1 MCRNR
6 TKNAKYKERVRE
18 MKLSEIREDYE
29 ELSGLL
35 SRFNRQLAFA
45 GIGIVW
51 LFRATDKTGS
61 TSIDPQLLT
70 PVLCFV
76 ISFGFDLLQYFWQ
89 SLVWY
94 IYYWFNRN
102 KGIKEDTEMNEP
114 EWPNIVAWLMFIIK
128 VSALMAAYL
137 HLGMFLYGKLFV

>member
-1 MCRNR
+1 
-6 TKNAKYKERVRE
+6 
-18 MKLSEIREDYE
+18 MKLCEIREAYE

-35 SRFNRQLAFA
+35 SKFNRQLAFA

-61 TSIDPQLLT
+61 TSIEPQMLT

-89 SLVWY
+89 SLSWY
-94 IYYWFNRN
+94 IYYWWKRY
-102 KGIKEDTEMNEP
+102 KDIKEDTEMNEP
-114 EWPNIVAWLMFIIK
+114 EWPNVIAWIMFIVKVVALIVAYVL
-128 VSALMAAYL
+128 
-137 HLGMFLYGKLFV
+137 LGMFLYCKLFV